1 VFDNYNNDNFCA
13 AAREAR
19 ATRAPRAK
27 LPHGKAVRAPASL
40 ALQGCKA
47 RAKRARCRR
56 ELGYY
61 ASKCYTNQVF
71 ILIHFL
77 FTIKEITS
85 RAPLAA

>member
-47 RAKRARCRR
+47 RAKRAALRSKAVHTAKQPCEARLMHAVS
-56 ELGYY
+56 EADGAI
-61 ASKCYTNQVF
+61 ASLSVG
-71 ILIHFL
+71 
-77 FTIKEITS
+77 
-85 RAPLAA
+85 A